1 MCVVLISV
9 VVQQTFSRLSF
20 IEYRTES
27 LPKDENGDL
36 IPPYNLIRMKPV
48 VARKARQRR
57 QSTVKQPPVKQPPA
71 PPAPEDPGTE
81 PQHPQ
86 ARENMVRRKKLP
98 WEQDSIE
105 LLQVGNRVSFVSFRF

>member
-9 VVQQTFSRLSF
+9 VVQQTFSRLTF

-36 IPPYNLIRMKPV
+36 IPPYNLIRLKPV
-48 VARKARQRR
+48 VGRARKARQRR
-57 QSTVKQPPVKQPPA
+57 QSTVKQPPA
-71 PPAPEDPGTE
+71 PPAPEDPGTA

-98 WEQDSIE
+98 WEPDSIE
-105 LLQVGNRVSFVSFRF
+105 SLQVGNRVSFVSFRF